1 MEEKAANTYPDSR
14 AQTSYPDAGA
24 QSRVSE
30 SAIDFEREKLI
41 LERERLALERERLE
55 NERLRHRQTVEI
67 SNGAAGRV
75 VLPASSFML
84 SILVAM
90 FLGGTI
96 GAWIVASRFRPTPA
110 SIAESVARAIGTQA
124 LFDEDDPDG
133 TNTLETVSARIFRSG
148 ARIARGSGYLLI
160 LD

>member
-1 MEEKAANTYPDSR
+1 MDS
-14 AQTSYPDAGA
+14 DADK
-24 QSRVSE
+24 SSE
-30 SAIDFEREKLI
+30 QLGTAIDFEREKLV
-41 LERERLALERERLE
+41 LERERLSLERERLE

-96 GAWIVASRFRPTPA
+96 GAWIVATRFRPTPA
-110 SIAESVARAIGTQA
+110 SIAESVARAIETQA
-124 LFDEDDPDG
+124 LLDEEDPDG
-133 TNTLETVSARIFRSG
+133 TNSVGTVSSRIFRSG

>member
-1 MEEKAANTYPDSR
+1 MEEKAATPRLDARDQSHEPDS
-14 AQTSYPDAGA
+14 AF
-24 QSRVSE
+24 E
-30 SAIDFEREKLI
+30 FEREKLV

-84 SILVAM
+84 SLLVSLL
-90 FLGGTI
+90 LGGSI
-96 GAWIVASRFRPTPA
+96 GAWLVAARFRPTPA

-133 TNTLETVSARIFRSG
+133 TNGVETVSARIFRSG